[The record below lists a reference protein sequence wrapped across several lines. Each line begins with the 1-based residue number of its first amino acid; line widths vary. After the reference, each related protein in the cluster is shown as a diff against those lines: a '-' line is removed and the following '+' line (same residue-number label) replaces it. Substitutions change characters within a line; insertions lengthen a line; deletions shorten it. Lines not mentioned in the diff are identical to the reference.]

1 MGNGSL
7 RRFLSRSVTSFHL
20 SVFQRWLFWY
30 VQLLDSVGSVIWCK
44 LHFYFSFLGGLSQGK
59 DTVLLSSFAW
69 GKKFSLIFLFTISP
83 LSSDA
88 FGKAGVLPLV
98 PVISIRVRYLASII
112 TWLFFLVNYLGHPA
126 YGLKAQESLGI
137 KELGK
142 EAHRQRC
149 GTCIKAQDST
159 SVHCERSQNR
169 SLLGFTPQALAGS
182 PPLSP
187 LIFRVW
193 N

>member
-1 MGNGSL
+1 M
-7 RRFLSRSVTSFHL
+7 TSFHL

-112 TWLFFLVNYLGHPA
+112 T
-126 YGLKAQESLGI
+126 
-137 KELGK
+137 
-142 EAHRQRC
+142 
-149 GTCIKAQDST
+149 
-159 SVHCERSQNR
+159 
-169 SLLGFTPQALAGS
+169 
-182 PPLSP
+182 
-187 LIFRVW
+187 
-193 N
+193 